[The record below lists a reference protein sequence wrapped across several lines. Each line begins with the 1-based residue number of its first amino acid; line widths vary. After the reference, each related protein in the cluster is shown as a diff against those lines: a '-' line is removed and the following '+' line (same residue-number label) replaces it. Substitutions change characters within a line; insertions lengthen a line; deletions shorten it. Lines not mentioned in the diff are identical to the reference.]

1 MVIKT
6 RMQGNKPIFLELKI
20 MLGSNFSGLI
30 LSKKND
36 NHFLNI
42 QGVHGF
48 HFMRMSMVRFQN
60 SKHILMYVYLDIF
73 KM

>member
-6 RMQGNKPIFLELKI
+6 RMQGKKPIFLELKI
-20 MLGSNFSGLI
+20 MQGSNFSGLI
-30 LSKKND
+30 LSKKNG

-42 QGVHGF
+42 QGVHGC
-48 HFMRMSMVRFQN
+48 HFMRMPMVQFQN
-60 SKHILMYVYLDIF
+60 SKHILMYVYLDKF